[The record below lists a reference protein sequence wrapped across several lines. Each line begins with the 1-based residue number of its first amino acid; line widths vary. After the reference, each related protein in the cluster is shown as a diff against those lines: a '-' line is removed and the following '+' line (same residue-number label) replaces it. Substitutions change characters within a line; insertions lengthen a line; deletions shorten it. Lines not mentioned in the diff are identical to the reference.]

1 MSGGSFDY
9 VCFKVEEN
17 QVLSALPD
25 LRDLETYLRAIEKHA
40 AADEVLIFIKEV
52 ETHQRRL
59 AVIGARISPLLK
71 ATEWCASG
79 DSGKDGIDYAYRDL
93 MGLND
98 PAT

>member
-59 AVIGARISPLLK
+59 AVIGARIKSLLK

-79 DSGKDGIDYAYRDL
+79 DSGEDGKIGRAHV
-93 MGLND
+93 
-98 PAT
+98 